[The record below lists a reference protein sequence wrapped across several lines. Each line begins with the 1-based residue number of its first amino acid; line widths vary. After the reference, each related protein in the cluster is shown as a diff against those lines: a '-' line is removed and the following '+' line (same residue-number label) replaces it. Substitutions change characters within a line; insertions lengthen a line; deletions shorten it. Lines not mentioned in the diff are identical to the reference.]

1 MAEVKQKIIS
11 CPNHHFY
18 DANKYQSCPYC
29 AGGTGNFQP
38 TIDPYSGSAV
48 GGTAVGGATV
58 PPTVGTVPGAD
69 VGYQG
74 GPTMPPEMMENP
86 AAGKMSQTVFV
97 DDSTPTGVPSPVV
110 GWLVSLAGPCR
121 GTDYRIHTGYNY
133 IGREYGDVVIN
144 GDMAISADKDSA
156 IAYVAKLKR
165 FYIAH
170 EQGKNVLMVNDVP
183 VMGGSTELHSHD
195 RITIGNTQLIFIAL
209 CGEEF
214 SWSDAE

>member
-29 AGGTGNFQP
+29 AGSAGSFQP
-38 TIDPYSGSAV
+38 TADPY
-48 GGTAVGGATV
+48 GGATV
-58 PPTVGTVPGAD
+58 PPTDNDLPAAD
-69 VGYQG
+69 IGYQG
-74 GPTMPPEMMENP
+74 GYTMPPEMMENP
-86 AAGKMSQTVFV
+86 ASGSKMSRTVFV

-110 GWLVSLAGPCR
+110 GWLVALAGPCR
-121 GTDYRIHTGYNY
+121 GTDYRLHTGYNY

-209 CGEEF
+209 CGDEF